1 MIREMETTDLND
13 LIEMQFELQKY
24 FSEIDKTRDS
34 LPYKSIKDARRYM
47 QKMID
52 DANTMDG
59 KIFVAEEKDQIIG
72 FIQGVIIE
80 HKKSA
85 DTFYDLTHNPSKE
98 GWVGLLFVKP
108 EYRGGGTGQQ
118 LLDEMKKYF
127 ISKNCTSIRLLV
139 LSDNKHAVAVYEKN
153 GFIRHDLEMTLKI
166 WCKKNS
172 IRSYFNGMRLAEDYK
187 YILCIASCVMNGQW
201 ISLIKKA
208 TMSMHLAPHD
218 TI

>member
-1 MIREMETTDLND
+1 METTDLND

-80 HKKSA
+80 HKKGA
-85 DTFYDLTHNPSKE
+85 DTFYDLTHSPSKE
-98 GWVGLLFVKP
+98 GWVGLLFVKS
-108 EYRGGGTGQQ
+108 EYRGSGTGKQ
-118 LLDEMKKYF
+118 LLDEIKNYF

-153 GFIRHDLEMTLKI
+153 GFMRHDLEMILK
-166 WCKKNS
+166 
-172 IRSYFNGMRLAEDYK
+172 
-187 YILCIASCVMNGQW
+187 V
-201 ISLIKKA
+201 
-208 TMSMHLAPHD
+208 
-218 TI
+218 

>member
-1 MIREMETTDLND
+1 MIREMKATDLND
-13 LIEMQFELQKY
+13 IVEMQFELQEY
-24 FSEIDKTRDS
+24 FSEIDRTHDS
-34 LPYKSIKDARRYM
+34 LPYKSIEDARQYM

-52 DANTMDG
+52 DANNMDG

-80 HKKSA
+80 HRKSA
-85 DTFYDLTHNPSKE
+85 DIFYDLTHNPSKE

-108 EYRGGGTGQQ
+108 EYRGSGTGQQ

-153 GFIRHDLEMTLKI
+153 GFMRHDLEMTLK
-166 WCKKNS
+166 
-172 IRSYFNGMRLAEDYK
+172 
-187 YILCIASCVMNGQW
+187 V
-201 ISLIKKA
+201 
-208 TMSMHLAPHD
+208 
-218 TI
+218 

>member
-1 MIREMETTDLND
+1 MIREMKTTDLND
-13 LIEMQFELQKY
+13 LVEMQFELQEY

-34 LPYKSIKDARRYM
+34 LPYKSIEDARHYM

-52 DANTMDG
+52 DANNMDG
-59 KIFVAEEKDQIIG
+59 KIFVAEEKDRIIG

-80 HKKSA
+80 HKKGD

-118 LLDEMKKYF
+118 LLDEMKNYF

-153 GFIRHDLEMTLKI
+153 GFMRHDLEMVLK
-166 WCKKNS
+166 
-172 IRSYFNGMRLAEDYK
+172 
-187 YILCIASCVMNGQW
+187 V
-201 ISLIKKA
+201 
-208 TMSMHLAPHD
+208 
-218 TI
+218 

>member
-1 MIREMETTDLND
+1 MSYK
-13 LIEMQFELQKY
+13 KY

-34 LPYKSIKDARRYM
+34 LPYKSIEDARHYM

-52 DANTMDG
+52 DANNMDG

-72 FIQGVIIE
+72 FIQGVIIKHE
-80 HKKSA
+80 KGA

-108 EYRGGGTGQQ
+108 EYRGGGTGKQ
-118 LLDEMKKYF
+118 LLDEIKNYF
-127 ISKNCTSIRLLV
+127 ISKNCTSIKLLV
-139 LSDNKHAVAVYEKN
+139 LSDNKHAIAVYEKN
-153 GFIRHDLEMTLKI
+153 GFMRHDLEMTLKI

-172 IRSYFNGMRLAEDYK
+172 IGSCFNDVRLAVYYK
-187 YILCIASCVMNGQW
+187 HILCIVNYVMNGQW

-208 TMSMHLAPHD
+208 TMSMYLAPHD

>member
-1 MIREMETTDLND
+1 MKTTDLND

-34 LPYKSIKDARRYM
+34 LPYKSIEDARRYM

-72 FIQGVIIE
+72 FVQGVIIE
-80 HKKSA
+80 HKKGA

-108 EYRGGGTGQQ
+108 EYRGRNIGQN
-118 LLDEMKKYF
+118 LLSEIKKYF
-127 ISKNCTSIRLLV
+127 KSKNCTSMKLLV
-139 LSDNKHAVAVYEKN
+139 LSDNKHAIAVYEKN
-153 GFIRHDLEMTLKI
+153 GFMRHDLEMVLK
-166 WCKKNS
+166 
-172 IRSYFNGMRLAEDYK
+172 
-187 YILCIASCVMNGQW
+187 V
-201 ISLIKKA
+201 
-208 TMSMHLAPHD
+208 
-218 TI
+218 

>member
-80 HKKSA
+80 HKKGA

-108 EYRGGGTGQQ
+108 EYR
-118 LLDEMKKYF
+118 
-127 ISKNCTSIRLLV
+127 
-139 LSDNKHAVAVYEKN
+139 
-153 GFIRHDLEMTLKI
+153 
-166 WCKKNS
+166 
-172 IRSYFNGMRLAEDYK
+172 
-187 YILCIASCVMNGQW
+187 
-201 ISLIKKA
+201 
-208 TMSMHLAPHD
+208 
-218 TI
+218 

>member
-1 MIREMETTDLND
+1 METTDLND

-80 HKKSA
+80 HKKGA

-98 GWVGLLFVKP
+98 GWVGLLFVKS
-108 EYRGGGTGQQ
+108 EYRGSGTGKQ
-118 LLDEMKKYF
+118 LLDEIKNYF

-153 GFIRHDLEMTLKI
+153 GFMRHDLEMTLK
-166 WCKKNS
+166 
-172 IRSYFNGMRLAEDYK
+172 
-187 YILCIASCVMNGQW
+187 V
-201 ISLIKKA
+201 
-208 TMSMHLAPHD
+208 
-218 TI
+218 

>member
-1 MIREMETTDLND
+1 MIREMKATDLND
-13 LIEMQFELQKY
+13 IIKMQFELQEY
-24 FSEIDKTRDS
+24 FSEIDRTRDS
-34 LPYKSIKDARRYM
+34 LPYKSIEDARQYM

-52 DANTMDG
+52 DANNMDG

-80 HKKSA
+80 HKKGA

-108 EYRGGGTGQQ
+108 EYRGVGTGQQ

-153 GFIRHDLEMTLKI
+153 GFMRHDLEMILK
-166 WCKKNS
+166 
-172 IRSYFNGMRLAEDYK
+172 
-187 YILCIASCVMNGQW
+187 V
-201 ISLIKKA
+201 
-208 TMSMHLAPHD
+208 
-218 TI
+218 

>member
-80 HKKSA
+80 HKKGA

-108 EYRGGGTGQQ
+108 ECRGGGTGQQ
-118 LLDEMKKYF
+118 LLDEMKKIFY
-127 ISKNCTSIRLLV
+127 
-139 LSDNKHAVAVYEKN
+139 
-153 GFIRHDLEMTLKI
+153 
-166 WCKKNS
+166 
-172 IRSYFNGMRLAEDYK
+172 
-187 YILCIASCVMNGQW
+187 
-201 ISLIKKA
+201 IKKLHQY
-208 TMSMHLAPHD
+208 TTTGP
-218 TI
+218 IW